1 MLQSCRSP
9 DGWAEVRVTP
19 PLSPFAGLRLSIL
32 HDKISRLIQFFL
44 CQGDSKKQFS
54 LFEHGTIKKTNITLH
69 HIKGSYHDQDD

>member
-32 HDKISRLIQFFL
+32 HDKISRLIQYFPL

-54 LFEHGTIKKTNITLH
+54 FLNMTRLKTLYNKIPW
-69 HIKGSYHDQDD
+69 I

>member
-32 HDKISRLIQFFL
+32 HDKQKLHDIPPDPIFPL

-54 LFEHGTIKKTNITLH
+54 FLNMTRLKNTL
-69 HIKGSYHDQDD
+69 Q

>member
-32 HDKISRLIQFFL
+32 HDKQKLRDIPPDPIFPLSR
-44 CQGDSKKQFS
+44 
-54 LFEHGTIKKTNITLH
+54 
-69 HIKGSYHDQDD
+69 